1 MATFDYSKEVTSSMK
16 TYLQNQYE
24 YEFDKLFK
32 IAHEIE
38 PWYSVDKVKSYAI
51 YIWTK
56 DTDKGFGKNVFDIEA
71 DDIVFYTEH
80 EIIPEALP
88 AIQRIQEQLKIVEI
102 IGKQLWE
109 GCV

>member
-1 MATFDYSKEVTSSMK
+1 MK
-16 TYLQNQYE
+16 TCLEHLYE

-38 PWYSVDKVKSYAI
+38 PWYTVDKVKSYAV

-56 DTDKGFGKNVFDIEA
+56 DTDNNFGKNVFDIEA
-71 DDIVFYTEH
+71 DNIVFYTDH
-80 EIIPEALP
+80 KIIPEAFP
-88 AIQRIQEQLKIVEI
+88 AIQHIQEQLKKIEI
-102 IGKQLWE
+102 IGKQLWK

>member
-1 MATFDYSKEVTSSMK
+1 MK

-38 PWYSVDKVKSYAI
+38 PWYSVDKVKSYAV

-56 DTDKGFGKNVFDIEA
+56 DTNEGFGKNVFDIEA
-71 DDIVFYTEH
+71 DDIVFYAEH
-80 EIIPEALP
+80 EIISEALP
-88 AIQRIQEQLKIVEI
+88 TIKRIQEQLKKIEI
-102 IGKQLWE
+102 IGKQLRKE
-109 GCV
+109 V

>member
-1 MATFDYSKEVTSSMK
+1 MK

-38 PWYSVDKVKSYAI
+38 PWYSVDKVKDYAV

-56 DTDKGFGKNVFDIEA
+56 DTNEGFGKNIFDIEA
-71 DDIVFYTEH
+71 DDIMFYVEH
-80 EIIPEALP
+80 EIIPEAIP
-88 AIQRIQEQLKIVEI
+88 VIKRIQEQLKKIEI
-102 IGKQLWE
+102 IGKQLRKM
-109 GCV
+109 

>member
-1 MATFDYSKEVTSSMK
+1 MK
-16 TYLQNQYE
+16 TYLENQYE

-38 PWYSVDKVKSYAI
+38 PWYSVDKVKSYAV

-56 DTDKGFGKNVFDIEA
+56 DTDEGFGKNVFDIEA

-80 EIIPEALP
+80 EIIPEAFP
-88 AIQRIQEQLKIVEI
+88 AIQRIQGQLKTVEI
-102 IGKQLWE
+102 IGEQLRK
-109 GCV
+109 GCANYE

>member
-1 MATFDYSKEVTSSMK
+1 MR
-16 TYLQNQYE
+16 TYLENQYE

-38 PWYSVDKVKSYAI
+38 PWYTVDKVKDYAV

-56 DTDKGFGKNVFDIEA
+56 DTDEDLGKNIFDIKA
-71 DDIVFYTEH
+71 DDIVFYVDH

-88 AIQRIQEQLKIVEI
+88 AIQRIQEQLKKIAI
-102 IGKQLWE
+102 IGKQLRKE
-109 GCV
+109 V

>member
-1 MATFDYSKEVTSSMK
+1 MRI
-16 TYLQNQYE
+16 YLENQYE

-38 PWYSVDKVKSYAI
+38 PWYTVDKVKDYAV

-56 DTDKGFGKNVFDIEA
+56 DTDEDFGKNTFDIKA
-71 DDIVFYTEH
+71 DDIVFYVDH

-88 AIQRIQEQLKIVEI
+88 AIQRIQEQLKKIAI
-102 IGKQLWE
+102 IGKQLRKE
-109 GCV
+109 V